1 MEQFDITLKEAI
13 TLILEPTEDFIK
25 DAKEGTIGK
34 SPRLQSAV
42 SCLKEFIENGK
53 EKNEN
58 SKQPFGTRDFG
69 FPTGRNNQELELL
82 SKRVDILTEVTEIFG
97 PILERL
103 ETLETKMSNL
113 EKEKI

>member
-1 MEQFDITLKEAI
+1 MEQINIDLKEAI
-13 TLILEPTEDFIK
+13 ALVLEPTEEFIK

-42 SCLKEFIENGK
+42 VCLKEFIKNGK
-53 EKNEN
+53 EQNEN

-82 SKRVDILTEVTEIFG
+82 TKRVDTLTGITEIFG
-97 PILERL
+97 PILKRL

-113 EKEKI
+113 EKEVK

>member
-42 SCLKEFIENGK
+42 ACLKQFIKNGK

-82 SKRVDILTEVTEIFG
+82 TKRVDTLTGITEIFG

-103 ETLETKMSNL
+103 ETLEAKMSNL

>member
-1 MEQFDITLKEAI
+1 MERFDITLKEAI

-25 DAKEGTIGK
+25 DAKAGTIGK

-42 SCLKEFIENGK
+42 SCLKEFIKNGK

-103 ETLETKMSNL
+103 ETLEAKMSKI
-113 EKEKI
+113 EKEVS

>member
-1 MEQFDITLKEAI
+1 MERFDITLKEAI

-25 DAKEGTIGK
+25 DAKAGTIGK

-42 SCLKEFIENGK
+42 ACLKEFIKNGK

-69 FPTGRNNQELELL
+69 FPTGQNSQELELL
-82 SKRVDILTEVTEIFG
+82 SKRVDTLTGITEIFG

-113 EKEKI
+113 EKEI

>member
-1 MEQFDITLKEAI
+1 MEQVDIDLKEAI
-13 TLILEPTEDFIK
+13 TLVLEPTEEFIK
-25 DAKEGTIGK
+25 DAKAGTIGK

-69 FPTGRNNQELELL
+69 FPTGRNNQEFELL
-82 SKRVDILTEVTEIFG
+82 TKRVDVLTGVTEIFG

-103 ETLETKMSNL
+103 ETLEAKMSTI

>member
-1 MEQFDITLKEAI
+1 MERFDITLKEAI

-25 DAKEGTIGK
+25 DAKAGTIGK

-42 SCLKEFIENGK
+42 ACLKEFI
-53 EKNEN
+53 KN
-58 SKQPFGTRDFG
+58 G
-69 FPTGRNNQELELL
+69 FPVGQNNQELELL
-82 SKRVDILTEVTEIFG
+82 SKRVDTLTGITEIFG

-113 EKEKI
+113 EKEVK

>member
-1 MEQFDITLKEAI
+1 MEVNIDLKEAI
-13 TLILEPTEDFIK
+13 TLVLEPAEEFIK

-42 SCLKEFIENGK
+42 SCLREFIKNGK

-69 FPTGRNNQELELL
+69 FPTGRNNQEFELL
-82 SKRVDILTEVTEIFG
+82 TERVDVLTGVTEIFG

-103 ETLETKMSNL
+103 ETLEAKMSTI

>member
-1 MEQFDITLKEAI
+1 MEQVDIDLKEAI
-13 TLILEPTEDFIK
+13 TLVLEPTEDFIK
-25 DAKEGTIGK
+25 DAKVGTIGK

-42 SCLKEFIENGK
+42 ACLKQFIKNGK
-53 EKNEN
+53 EQNEN

-82 SKRVDILTEVTEIFG
+82 TKRVDILTEVTEIFG
-97 PILERL
+97 PMLERL
-103 ETLETKMSNL
+103 ETLEAKMSKI

>member
-1 MEQFDITLKEAI
+1 MERFDITLKEAI

-42 SCLKEFIENGK
+42 SCLKEFIKNGK

-82 SKRVDILTEVTEIFG
+82 SKRVDTLTGITEIFG

-103 ETLETKMSNL
+103 ETLEAKMSNL
-113 EKEKI
+113 EKEKL

>member
-34 SPRLQSAV
+34 SPRHQSAV
-42 SCLKEFIENGK
+42 SCLKEFI
-53 EKNEN
+53 KN
-58 SKQPFGTRDFG
+58 G

-82 SKRVDILTEVTEIFG
+82 TKRVDTLTGITEIFG

-103 ETLETKMSNL
+103 ETLEAKMSKI
-113 EKEKI
+113 EKEKL

>member
-1 MEQFDITLKEAI
+1 MEQVDITLKEAI

-25 DAKEGTIGK
+25 DAKDGTIGK
-34 SPRLQSAV
+34 SPRLKSAV
-42 SCLKEFIENGK
+42 SYLKEFIENGK
-53 EKNEN
+53 EQNEN

-82 SKRVDILTEVTEIFG
+82 TKRVDTLTGITEIFG

-113 EKEKI
+113 EKEI

>member
-1 MEQFDITLKEAI
+1 MEQVNIDLKEAI
-13 TLILEPTEDFIK
+13 TLVLEPTEFFIK

-34 SPRLQSAV
+34 SPHLQNAV
-42 SCLKEFIENGK
+42 ACLKEFIENGK

>member
-1 MEQFDITLKEAI
+1 MEVNIDLKEAI
-13 TLILEPTEDFIK
+13 TLVLEPTELFIK
-25 DAKEGTIGK
+25 EAKEGTIGK
-34 SPRLQSAV
+34 SPRLKSAV
-42 SCLKEFIENGK
+42 SCLKEFIKNGK

-82 SKRVDILTEVTEIFG
+82 SKRVDTLTGITEIFG

-113 EKEKI
+113 EKEVK

>member
-1 MEQFDITLKEAI
+1 MEQVNIDLKEAI

-34 SPRLQSAV
+34 SSRLQSAV
-42 SCLKEFIENGK
+42 ACLKEFI
-53 EKNEN
+53 KN
-58 SKQPFGTRDFG
+58 G
-69 FPTGRNNQELELL
+69 FPVGQNNQELELL

-103 ETLETKMSNL
+103 ETLEAKMSNL
-113 EKEKI
+113 EKEVK

>member
-1 MEQFDITLKEAI
+1 MEQFDIDLKEAI

-25 DAKEGTIGK
+25 DAKDGTIGK
-34 SPRLQSAV
+34 RSRLKSAV

-82 SKRVDILTEVTEIFG
+82 TKRVDTLTGITEIFG

-103 ETLETKMSNL
+103 ETLEAKMSKI
-113 EKEKI
+113 EKEVK

>member
-1 MEQFDITLKEAI
+1 MEVNIDLKEAI
-13 TLILEPTEDFIK
+13 TLVLEPTELFIK

-42 SCLKEFIENGK
+42 SCLKEFIKNGK
-53 EKNEN
+53 DKNEN

-82 SKRVDILTEVTEIFG
+82 SKRVDTLSGITEIFG

-113 EKEKI
+113 EKEI

>member
-1 MEQFDITLKEAI
+1 MEQVNIDLKEAI
-13 TLILEPTEDFIK
+13 TLILEPTENFIK
-25 DAKEGTIGK
+25 DAKAGTIGK
-34 SPRLQSAV
+34 SPRLQSSV
-42 SCLKEFIENGK
+42 SCLREFIKNGK

-82 SKRVDILTEVTEIFG
+82 SKRVDTLTGITEIFG

-103 ETLETKMSNL
+103 ETLEAKMSNL
-113 EKEKI
+113 EKEVK

>member
-1 MEQFDITLKEAI
+1 MEQVDMDLKEAI

-25 DAKEGTIGK
+25 DAKGGTIGK

-53 EKNEN
+53 EQNEN

-82 SKRVDILTEVTEIFG
+82 SKRVDTLAGITEIFG

-113 EKEKI
+113 EKEVK

>member
-1 MEQFDITLKEAI
+1 MEQIDITLKEAI
-13 TLILEPTEDFIK
+13 TLILEPTEEFIK

-69 FPTGRNNQELELL
+69 FPTGQNNQELELL
-82 SKRVDILTEVTEIFG
+82 TKRVDTLTGITEIFG

-113 EKEKI
+113 EKEI